1 MLLKVNKEMLADAME
16 SIGVHKASLPIFAN
30 KNQILPLK
38 LLRVR
43 TPAAN
48 IIKQEMLAAG
58 GDAAVP
64 TGCVLNKDKYS
75 DVLLLGTR
83 KHYNLLLKKLE
94 LMPYFGMDKVKAE
107 LEAVLNEEKLQTVL
121 ADGRVLN
128 YDKVLIMGILNI
140 TPDSF
145 YENSRTAIEEV
156 VAKAGQMLADGADI
170 LDIGG
175 ESTRPGSEA
184 VAAEEEQARVL
195 PVIEALRKAYP
206 DAVLSIDTYRA
217 STARLAVEAGADII
231 NDISAMEADAEMI
244 DVVCETKAPIILMH
258 MRGTP
263 KDMQTQCEYKNV
275 VEEVAVYLAERAELL
290 RERGVGAEKII
301 LDPGI
306 GFAKNAEQNL
316 KLMRDLHALTSF
328 GYPVLLAASRKGTIG
343 KVLGD
348 LPAEER
354 LEGTIATSCQAVYAG
369 VNMVRV
375 HDVKENL
382 RAVRMLEAIL
392 CPERM

>member
-38 LLRVR
+38 LLQVR

-206 DAVLSIDTYRA
+206 DAVISIDTYRA

-328 GYPVLLAASRKGTIG
+328 GYPVLLAASRKGTVG

-369 VNMVRV
+369 ANMVRV
-375 HDVKENL
+375 HDVKKNL